1 MNFLR
6 GPMGQRS
13 IAGLGG
19 VDRNRD
25 ARASMSQDAIAAEQ
39 QRFMVRV
46 YNWMTAGLGITGF
59 MALWVSNSE
68 TLMSIVFGGPRVFG
82 IPMVMLGLI
91 AAQLGLVIY
100 LSSRVHRM
108 SASQAK
114 GVFILYAGLTG
125 ITFSAIFLVYTAA
138 SITSTFLVT
147 AGTFGAMS
155 FYGYTTKKDLTS
167 WGSFLFMGLI
177 GIIIASVVNMF
188 MQSAAIY
195 WIVTYAGVLIF
206 IGLTAYDTQ
215 KIKEMNILGNE
226 GTDEDTKEA
235 ISGALTLYLDFIN
248 LFLMLLRIMGD
259 RR

>member
-1 MNFLR
+1 MQDPLR
-6 GPMGQRS
+6 TMS
-13 IAGLGG
+13 
-19 VDRNRD
+19 VD
-25 ARASMSQDAIAAEQ
+25 SVAAEQ

-46 YNWMTAGLGITGF
+46 YNWMTAGLAITGF
-59 MALWVSNSE
+59 MAFYVSNNE
-68 TLMSIVFGGPRVFG
+68 TIMNIIFGNPIMPIVLM
-82 IPMVMLGLI
+82 I
-91 AAQLGLVIY
+91 AQIGLVFW
-100 LSSRVHRM
+100 LASRVMQM
-108 SASQAK
+108 SVSQAT
-114 GVFILYAGLTG
+114 GVFMLYAGLTG
-125 ITFSAIFLVYTAA
+125 VTFSFIFVVYTSA

-155 FYGYTTKKDLTS
+155 LYGYTTKKDLTS

-188 MQSAAIY
+188 MQSNMMHMI
-195 WIVTYAGVLIF
+195 ITYAGVLIF
-206 IGLTAYDTQ
+206 VGLTAYDTQ

-248 LFLMLLRIMGD
+248 LFLMLLRLMGD